1 MDRFDQGN
9 MTKLQLKID
18 ETELNIEKDS
28 IFAPPM
34 ANQSLPSTLVASGTP
49 APAEHKKPQ
58 EDGFVIK
65 SPLVGIYYESSSPDS
80 PPFKKPGDSVKAG
93 EVICILEAMK
103 VFNEIK
109 SPWDGVV
116 TSILVSNQD
125 IVEFDQPLMV
135 IERA

>member
-1 MDRFDQGN
+1 M
-9 MTKLQLKID
+9 
-18 ETELNIEKDS
+18 
-28 IFAPPM
+28 
-34 ANQSLPSTLVASGTP
+34 
-49 APAEHKKPQ
+49 
-58 EDGFVIK
+58 
-65 SPLVGIYYESSSPDS
+65 
-80 PPFKKPGDSVKAG
+80 
-93 EVICILEAMK
+93 ICILEAMK

>member
-1 MDRFDQGN
+1 MDIKDILTIMDRFDQGN

-80 PPFKKPGDSVKAG
+80 PLSK
-93 EVICILEAMK
+93 
-103 VFNEIK
+103 N
-109 SPWDGVV
+109 
-116 TSILVSNQD
+116 
-125 IVEFDQPLMV
+125 
-135 IERA
+135 RAIRSKLGK